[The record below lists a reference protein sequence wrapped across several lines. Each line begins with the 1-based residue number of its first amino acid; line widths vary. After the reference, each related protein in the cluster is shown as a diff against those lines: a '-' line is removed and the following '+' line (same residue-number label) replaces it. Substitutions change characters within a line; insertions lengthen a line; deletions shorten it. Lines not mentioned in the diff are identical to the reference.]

1 MASFIQTIKGFFRKK
16 KSADQS
22 SAPLKFQRP
31 RGTYGIAKAKFYA
44 VEVAILYDGK
54 PVGRVAMMNKGYRR
68 DKVAEDAQ
76 EKLSIKVLS
85 VVQKKK

>member
-1 MASFIQTIKGFFRKK
+1 MASLFELIAGLFRKK

-22 SAPLKFQRP
+22 TSPLKFQRP
-31 RGTYGIAKAKFYA
+31 RGTYGIAKRKYYA

-54 PVGRVAMMNKGYRR
+54 PVGRVAMMNQGFSR

>member
-1 MASFIQTIKGFFRKK
+1 MASLFELIAGLFRKK
-16 KSADQS
+16 KSAEKS
-22 SAPLKFQRP
+22 AAPLKFQRP
-31 RGTYGIAKAKFYA
+31 RGTYGIAKPKVYA
-44 VEVAILYDGK
+44 VETAILYDGK
-54 PVGRVAMMNKGYRR
+54 PVGRVAMINKGYSR